1 MPSNFDMSNTNM
13 NKLSPLQ
20 KDMQFLQ
27 SCIENKL
34 YKDAIKFC
42 SEKLVLSP
50 NENGYKKCLAFCYD
64 MTGELFKSKELWIQ
78 LIDDDPFSEET
89 LMNLSSVECKLG
101 NLDSALG
108 LLKLITQYHPDSA
121 KPWISMAGIH
131 LLRNEFDE
139 CANVSMEAI
148 NKDPKNADGFQ
159 NLGSGFFHLA
169 LFDEA
174 KHAFETALILQPEM
188 REAQSSLSSV
198 FFRQGRSQ
206 EALDLLEKL
215 ISTSKVTDRYPL
227 EQLKW
232 SASFIYLRLGN
243 FSKGWEYYEE
253 GMSNNVSGTLLRRP
267 SRTFQVP
274 RWTPN
279 TPADAP
285 VLVWREQGIG
295 DEVIFLTCLQDLI
308 DLGYSVIIE
317 CDKRL
322 INIVERSFPGVKAR
336 EAIYR
341 LEYPHD
347 SPHNDFGS
355 QIPVGSLMQY
365 FRPSLERFIDRSG
378 FLVPSKHLLSKWN
391 ERLKSIHPTKKKI
404 GISWKSGISDP
415 LRNAKYSALL
425 DWDDLLN
432 SNEYEFIN
440 LQYGDSLEEIVE
452 VKNKFGVT
460 IHNWDDLN
468 LKADIED
475 IFALIKNLDHV
486 ITISSAV
493 WTFAAASGTP
503 TSLLLHTPH
512 WTMFNEQYTPF
523 FSNVLCHVTSP
534 DEKIH
539 HLLKKTIADIN

>member
-1 MPSNFDMSNTNM
+1 MQSKFDISNTNM

-42 SEKLVLSP
+42 SEKLLLSP
-50 NENGYKKCLAFCYD
+50 NEKGYKKCLAFCYD

-279 TPADAP
+279 TPADAA

>member
-1 MPSNFDMSNTNM
+1 MHSKFNISNTNI

-34 YKDAIKFC
+34 YKDAIKFS

-50 NENGYKKCLAFCYD
+50 NEIGYKKCLAFCYD

-101 NLDSALG
+101 NLESALG
-108 LLKLITQYHPDSA
+108 LLKLITQYHPNSA

-131 LLRNEFDE
+131 LLRNEFNE
-139 CANVSMEAI
+139 CASVSMEAI

-159 NLGSGFFHLA
+159 NLGSAFFHLA

-174 KHAFETALILQPEM
+174 KHAFETALILQPDM

-232 SASFIYLRLGN
+232 SASFIHLRLGN

-253 GMSNNVSGTLLRRP
+253 GMSKNVSGTLLRRP

-279 TPADAP
+279 TPANAP

-322 INIVERSFPGVKAR
+322 INLVERSFPGVKAR

-365 FRPSLERFIDRSG
+365 FRPSLERFIDRGG
-378 FLVPSKHLLSKWN
+378 FLVPSEHLLSKWN

-415 LRNAKYSALL
+415 LRDAKYSALL

-432 SNEYEFIN
+432 LNDYEFIN
-440 LQYGDSLEEIVE
+440 LQYGDSLKEIVE
-452 VKNKFGVT
+452 VKNKFGIN

-475 IFALIKNLDHV
+475 IFSLIRNLDHV

-512 WTMFNEQYTPF
+512 WTMFNEQHTPF

-539 HLLKKTIADIN
+539 HLLKKSIADIN